1 MCCPSSGLLS
11 VYITISSEY
20 SSCHTAYS
28 NWQHCGMFVWVD
40 PSTTSCHNCVLNY
53 GFIRVTV
60 FWCCNTVSDC
70 LQRPAQS
77 RYSTSDVTCQQRKLA
92 KFVLGLASPT
102 LFYLTPRTTRSFFA
116 AQNMF
121 VLNMPK
127 ISYYTCHL
135 GCIWDNALVLIK
147 YLNACKQE
155 YRVSEKSL
163 FFWPYPSQSKLGS
176 NL

>member
-1 MCCPSSGLLS
+1 MCYPSSGLLS
-11 VYITISSEY
+11 VYITISNEY

-28 NWQHCGMFVWVD
+28 NYIVACLCGWIQVPLPATMA
-40 PSTTSCHNCVLNY
+40 VLNY